1 MIFKALAPLFGAA
14 LFLAP
19 SLAHAEDDWITKQS
33 PKSVADTVAA
43 LTAAIEKAGAKVA
56 LTLDHQANAKS
67 AGLELPATTVV
78 IFGNPKLGTPLMQEN
93 RRIALDLPQKML
105 VWRDGET
112 TKVGYLEPD
121 VLATRYGLDPASEPV
136 TSMTTAMDRLA
147 GMAASTD

>member
-1 MIFKALAPLFGAA
+1 MTFKALAPLIGAA

-19 SLAHAEDDWITKQS
+19 SLAHAGDDWITKQS

-43 LTAAIEKAGAKVA
+43 LTAAIEQAGAKVA

-105 VWRDGET
+105 VWDEDGQT
-112 TKVGYLEPD
+112 MVGYVEPEE
-121 VLATRYGLDPASEPV
+121 LAERYDIDDDAEPV
-136 TSMTTAMDRLA
+136 EAMEKALDKLSD
-147 GMAASTD
+147 AAIAE

>member
-1 MIFKALAPLFGAA
+1 MTVKALAPLFGAA

-19 SLAHAEDDWITKQS
+19 SLAQAEDDWVTKES
-33 PKSVADTVAA
+33 PNSVAETVAA
-43 LTAAIEKAGAKVA
+43 LAAAIEQAGAKVA

-105 VWRDGET
+105 VWDEDGQT
-112 TKVGYLEPD
+112 MVGYVEPEE
-121 VLATRYGLDPASEPV
+121 LADRYDIDDDSDAVGAMEKALDKLS
-136 TSMTTAMDRLA
+136 D
-147 GMAASTD
+147 AAIGK